1 MIRFQHYLPKLVLMS
16 ISLIKIRKMIRLHDH
31 ALKLILISISLIIID
46 NIFHCMSL
54 VLSAFIITIC
64 FALHKPHRKARINA
78 FPVNGRISRIEHKHG
93 SDTLEIDI
101 LTLPLMHVMT
111 MRFIGQM
118 INCSFEDSNMCIE
131 YASGIT
137 VTYKPFFGLSIS
149 AKSMHEHDQTEVHGF
164 MWFGGRT
171 CIKIHNWSSNQ
182 DILLPVINQ
191 TVIDGETIMVLFD
204 KNKKNEYI
212 NKMRHIIQNEVKNV

>member
-1 MIRFQHYLPKLVLMS
+1 
-16 ISLIKIRKMIRLHDH
+16 MIRLHNQ

-46 NIFHCMSL
+46 KIFHCTSL
-54 VLSAFIITIC
+54 ALSAFIIVIC
-64 FALHKPHRKARINA
+64 FALHKPHRNAKINT

-93 SDTLEIDI
+93 SDSLEIDI
-101 LTLPLMHVMT
+101 LTLPLIHVMT

-118 INCSFEDSNMCIE
+118 TNYWFEDNKMYIE
-131 YASGIT
+131 YASGIN
-137 VTYKPFFGLSIS
+137 VIYKPFFSLSIS
-149 AKSMHEHDQTEVHGF
+149 AKAMHEHDQTGVHGF
-164 MWFGGRT
+164 MWFGGHT

-191 TVIDGETIMVLFD
+191 TVIDGETIMILFD
-204 KNKKNEYI
+204 NNKKNEYI